1 MTDKQPLSTQE
12 HNQVMQAMVD
22 KWAESFGTGF
32 AVYMVEQTNNSSPDE
47 SRAWNESMDR
57 GRAIVEAVKHDT
69 DAIGIA
75 LWLGYRIGELPPDM
89 TGLSQQRVLEAFVQ
103 GISAGRFAKSRRD
116 EAKGAGETPS

>member
-57 GRAIVEAVKHDT
+57 GRAIVEAVKHEHGRDR
-69 DAIGIA
+69 DRAVA
-75 LWLGYRIGELPPDM
+75 RLPH
-89 TGLSQQRVLEAFVQ
+89 
-103 GISAGRFAKSRRD
+103 RR
-116 EAKGAGETPS
+116 APA